1 MWIEI
6 TLNITCVSLIQ
17 WDVLGE
23 MVIIQNGYFGA
34 DVKCH
39 LYCMES
45 CKRGTYR
52 QVGKYPQKVT
62 HPEILNSWI
71 LSRTCLKCGYFK
83 CAFPCFT
90 QRTVSFSHTFYQ
102 IYSPLFLWPDF
113 VPHGEHCLFDI
124 LGCSEMYTGSHVK
137 FLVFFFIV
145 TDIWIHWQIFVKIVI
160 IKFHKNLT
168 SGSHAVPCR
177 QTEKKNPNHTSLNEN
192 YVVPCI
198 CLRVIWHRHG
208 SMWRA
213 TRMTRDRKRIIV
225 AHCVIALWRHY
236 CRGCVEGHFSG
247 YPSHKTYTCQQ
258 RFTVADNY
266 FKNMPIV

>member
-1 MWIEI
+1 LQSCTESNLMLIIHMWIEI

-71 LSRTCLKCGYFK
+71 LSRACLKCGYFK

-137 FLVFFFIV
+137 FLVFFYSQWHLNSL
-145 TDIWIHWQIFVKIVI
+145 TDFCKNRQYQISQK
-160 IKFHKNLT
+160 
-168 SGSHAVPCR
+168 SHQWESCCSM
-177 QTEKKNPNHTSLNEN
+177 QTDREKKPKS
-192 YVVPCI
+192 Y
-198 CLRVIWHRHG
+198 
-208 SMWRA
+208 
-213 TRMTRDRKRIIV
+213 
-225 AHCVIALWRHY
+225 
-236 CRGCVEGHFSG
+236 FS
-247 YPSHKTYTCQQ
+247 
-258 RFTVADNY
+258 
-266 FKNMPIV
+266 